1 MDLNEFIK
9 NKTDISDLNELKEV
23 IKQKDYKI
31 KLLEEELN
39 KYKAKDKSKDYSELK
54 SGKNKKEKKLQFN
67 IEEDNS
73 KLENKNREKEKNFHN
88 DLKIHNENNN
98 DQKITKKEV
107 LKKEKEINEK
117 AIDNKS
123 LNKNNIHF
131 SQTKFYSFEC
141 TNQLSLQKY
150 INIGTESIEILLTL
164 KNTGLLPWP
173 SKAAKLI
180 FDESYQIKGKNIEL
194 NSLEINKEQVCFLK
208 IEGLGSLPKG
218 EYETGVYLNINGVNI
233 GKIIKIKINVV
244 ENGIISKNK
253 KTELIKQFRDEY
265 NIKDEY
271 TDEDLYDILENNNF
285 SFENA
290 FMRIIGEI

>member
-1 MDLNEFIK
+1 M
-9 NKTDISDLNELKEV
+9 
-23 IKQKDYKI
+23 
-31 KLLEEELN
+31 
-39 KYKAKDKSKDYSELK
+39 
-54 SGKNKKEKKLQFN
+54 
-67 IEEDNS
+67 
-73 KLENKNREKEKNFHN
+73 
-88 DLKIHNENNN
+88 
-98 DQKITKKEV
+98 
-107 LKKEKEINEK
+107 
-117 AIDNKS
+117 
-123 LNKNNIHF
+123 
-131 SQTKFYSFEC
+131 
-141 TNQLSLQKY
+141 QKY

-208 IEGLGSLPKG
+208 IVGLGILPKG

>member
-1 MDLNEFIK
+1 M
-9 NKTDISDLNELKEV
+9 
-23 IKQKDYKI
+23 
-31 KLLEEELN
+31 
-39 KYKAKDKSKDYSELK
+39 
-54 SGKNKKEKKLQFN
+54 
-67 IEEDNS
+67 
-73 KLENKNREKEKNFHN
+73 
-88 DLKIHNENNN
+88 KIHNENKN
-98 DQKITKKEV
+98 DQKINKKEV

-141 TNQLSLQKY
+141 TNLLSLQKY

-208 IEGLGSLPKG
+208 IVGLGILPKG

>member
-1 MDLNEFIK
+1 MDLNKFIK
-9 NKTDISDLNELKEV
+9 NKTDISDLNELKEI

-98 DQKITKKEV
+98 DQKINKKEL

-173 SKAAKLI
+173 S
-180 FDESYQIKGKNIEL
+180 
-194 NSLEINKEQVCFLK
+194 
-208 IEGLGSLPKG
+208 
-218 EYETGVYLNINGVNI
+218 
-233 GKIIKIKINVV
+233 
-244 ENGIISKNK
+244 
-253 KTELIKQFRDEY
+253 
-265 NIKDEY
+265 
-271 TDEDLYDILENNNF
+271 
-285 SFENA
+285 
-290 FMRIIGEI
+290 

>member
-1 MDLNEFIK
+1 MNVQTNYLFK
-9 NKTDISDLNELKEV
+9 NISTL
-23 IKQKDYKI
+23 
-31 KLLEEELN
+31 
-39 KYKAKDKSKDYSELK
+39 A
-54 SGKNKKEKKLQFN
+54 
-67 IEEDNS
+67 
-73 KLENKNREKEKNFHN
+73 
-88 DLKIHNENNN
+88 
-98 DQKITKKEV
+98 
-107 LKKEKEINEK
+107 
-117 AIDNKS
+117 
-123 LNKNNIHF
+123 
-131 SQTKFYSFEC
+131 
-141 TNQLSLQKY
+141 
-150 INIGTESIEILLTL
+150 ESIEILLTL

-208 IEGLGSLPKG
+208 IVGLGTLPKG
-218 EYETGVYLNINGVNI
+218 EYETGVYFNINGANI

-265 NIKDEY
+265 NIKDEN

>member
-1 MDLNEFIK
+1 M
-9 NKTDISDLNELKEV
+9 
-23 IKQKDYKI
+23 
-31 KLLEEELN
+31 
-39 KYKAKDKSKDYSELK
+39 
-54 SGKNKKEKKLQFN
+54 
-67 IEEDNS
+67 
-73 KLENKNREKEKNFHN
+73 
-88 DLKIHNENNN
+88 KIHNENKN
-98 DQKITKKEV
+98 DQKINKKEV

-208 IEGLGSLPKG
+208 IVGLGTLPKG